1 MEAKMK
7 KWLLEE
13 EKGEEE
19 LRKLLNQHPE
29 QFQNVDPFFFSNTL
43 ENMQQT
49 IATQRALKRARQEE
63 AKKRAQVDRA
73 KQFRTGNNPFG
84 MRLF

>member
-1 MEAKMK
+1 
-7 KWLLEE
+7 
-13 EKGEEE
+13 
-19 LRKLLNQHPE
+19 
-29 QFQNVDPFFFSNTL
+29 
-43 ENMQQT
+43 
-49 IATQRALKRARQEE
+49 RALKRARQEE